1 MIDYVKKDQLNEL
14 NKLLKYFDTSIENF
28 DIIAK
33 HPFSKWLVYIINNEL
48 VGFLNYYLLYENAE
62 LEYIYVLDKYRKK
75 GIGFEL
81 MNFFINEVKSKK
93 CINITLEVNINNI
106 KAISLYK
113 KFGFEKISI
122 RKNYYGADDA
132 LLMLRKLGD

>member
-1 MIDYVKKDQLNEL
+1 MIDYINKNQLDDL

-28 DIIAK
+28 DIIDK
-33 HPFSKWLVYIINNEL
+33 HPFSKWITYTIDNRL

-62 LEYIYVLDKYRKK
+62 LEYIYVLDEFRKQ

-81 MNFFINEVKSKK
+81 MNYFINEVKSKK

-106 KAISLYK
+106 KAINLYK

-122 RKNYYGADDA
+122 RKKYYGASDA

>member
-1 MIDYVKKDQLNEL
+1 MIDYINEEQLDDL
-14 NKLLKYFDTSIENF
+14 NKLLKYFDISIESY
-28 DIIAK
+28 DIISK
-33 HPFSKWLVYIINNEL
+33 HPFSKWIVYTINNEL

-62 LEYIYVLDKYRKK
+62 LEYIYVLDKYRKQ

-81 MNFFINEVKSKK
+81 MIFFINELKSNN
-93 CINITLEVNINNI
+93 CLNVTLEVNVNNI

-122 RKNYYGADDA
+122 RKNYYGTSDA

>member
-1 MIDYVKKDQLNEL
+1 MIDYIKENQLTDL

-33 HPFSKWLVYIINNEL
+33 HPFSKWIVYTINSEL

-62 LEYIYVLDKYRKK
+62 LEYIYVLDKFRKQ

-81 MNFFINEVKSKK
+81 VKYFINEVKINK
-93 CINITLEVNINNI
+93 CINITLEVNINNV
-106 KAISLYK
+106 KAISLYR